1 MRRDRRRTRE
11 IQDVD
16 VKTLDLAD
24 INQVSKTLVWISD
37 PAATGLMLLWYFT
50 DNNNVPGQYHNIFQ

>member
-16 VKTLDLAD
+16 VKTLDLAG
-24 INQVSKTLVWISD
+24 INRVSTTLAWISD
-37 PAATGLMLLWYFT
+37 PAAAGLMLLWYFT
-50 DNNNVPGQYHNIFQ
+50 DNNNIPVQ